1 MKKIVASILL
11 LSSQNVFAEPITI
24 NVTQFVDEVYTAQK
38 HPNFIQG
45 YETGDKSQFILF
57 RAKELDSTGVKV
69 VIEKAIN
76 ASYGSFPRYSITKT
90 ELSCEDQSLKR
101 TFFFFDEFGNL
112 GHFQEQEPTVLAMDT
127 DLGKLACGIEEQ

>member
-1 MKKIVASILL
+1 M
-11 LSSQNVFAEPITI
+11 
-24 NVTQFVDEVYTAQK
+24 
-38 HPNFIQG
+38 QG

-101 TFFFFDEFGNL
+101 TFFLFDEFGNL